1 MIIEKRWGKIPSFLT
16 RRNYLMA
23 RARKDEVNN
32 SKSVLDLGQSMGL
45 TTLTDSTVA
54 KVDDW
59 IPTLFPTFDY
69 IIGGGIPM
77 GRVTEVFGLEQSGK
91 STFAVHV
98 MKMAIAV
105 DVPVVMIDV
114 EGTAAIDNLVGLGVD
129 PGKVFIIQP
138 SEDED
143 GGVLTIEA
151 VTDKVEEILQ
161 VFGDA
166 GKKVLIIWDSLASTA
181 TKQEMKA
188 DFNPN
193 QMGR

>member
-1 MIIEKRWGKIPSFLT
+1 
-16 RRNYLMA
+16 MA
-23 RARKDEVNN
+23 RARKDEVGG
-32 SKSVLDLGQSMGL
+32 SQSILDLGQSMGL

-54 KVDDW
+54 RVDDW

-69 IIGGGIPM
+69 IVGGGIPM
-77 GRVTEVFGLEQSGK
+77 GRVTEIFGLEQSGK
-91 STFAVHV
+91 STFAVHIIR
-98 MKMAIAV
+98 MAQAV
-105 DVPVVMIDV
+105 NIPVVMVDV
-114 EGTAAIDNLVGLGVD
+114 EGTAAIDNLVSLGVD

-138 SEDED
+138 DESEDD
-143 GGVLTIEA
+143 GVLTIET
-151 VTDKVEEILQ
+151 VTDKVEEILK